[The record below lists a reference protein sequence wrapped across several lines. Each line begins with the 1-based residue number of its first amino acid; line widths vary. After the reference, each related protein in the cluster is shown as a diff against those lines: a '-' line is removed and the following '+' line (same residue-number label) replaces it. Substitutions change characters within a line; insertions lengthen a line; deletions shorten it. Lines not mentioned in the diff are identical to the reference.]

1 MVNLVDDWR
10 SRMAHL
16 VPDKVTRHPLPV
28 AHKVASCL
36 RLWPSLPLFV
46 PWHNRQAKPPAS
58 PYATLVF
65 PPHEF

>member
-36 RLWPSLPLFV
+36 RLWPSLPRFHFV
-46 PWHNRQAKPPAS
+46 EERQAKPP
-58 PYATLVF
+58 TL
-65 PPHEF
+65 P